1 MFVLVVVI
9 EEVGVTAVVEGLR
22 SKRCHNGRRH
32 QRNETR
38 INTYPACTRHGLIA
52 VSSGSCG
59 LSSVVVFNVAE
70 RKCSRKPTHTRGTL
84 RTRQLE
90 DGKPCEQSE
99 KIVGISHDLSFVQVM
114 VCNGDVWI
122 TGNAAREMTHYF
134 PRQNTTTLSN
144 GKSEFRERLYVKW
157 SYRTYSSNL
166 CTTGWIVA
174 NAFPVLSLVQFHR
187 LHVFTGGQNGSTP
200 PTHTDTRIGR

>member
-9 EEVGVTAVVEGLR
+9 EEVGVAAVV
-22 SKRCHNGRRH
+22 KC
-32 QRNETR
+32 
-38 INTYPACTRHGLIA
+38 PACTRHGLIA

-99 KIVGISHDLSFVQVM
+99 EIVGV
-114 VCNGDVWI
+114 
-122 TGNAAREMTHYF
+122 
-134 PRQNTTTLSN
+134 
-144 GKSEFRERLYVKW
+144 
-157 SYRTYSSNL
+157 
-166 CTTGWIVA
+166 
-174 NAFPVLSLVQFHR
+174 
-187 LHVFTGGQNGSTP
+187 
-200 PTHTDTRIGR
+200 

>member
-1 MFVLVVVI
+1 MAWWIHGLLRLMFVLVVVI

-114 VCNGDVWI
+114 VCNGDLDN
-122 TGNAAREMTHYF
+122 GQRGERDDSLF
-134 PRQNTTTLSN
+134 PS
-144 GKSEFRERLYVKW
+144 SEYHNVIERK
-157 SYRTYSSNL
+157 
-166 CTTGWIVA
+166 I
-174 NAFPVLSLVQFHR
+174 
-187 LHVFTGGQNGSTP
+187 
-200 PTHTDTRIGR
+200 RIS